1 MKPINRIL
9 NSVPR
14 PSKAIAC
21 AGIATI
27 VAAGLA
33 GAAFA
38 QKETETKQ
46 PSQIGEKLLQK
57 TQDEVTIEKLPP
69 PGVRRVYVND
79 PRAFETFTQQMAI
92 DGQAGAYKGTL
103 DVGLLTL
110 LVTPPDNSKLYVA
123 DTHYS
128 DYSYGKRNDLIR
140 VYDPRT
146 LLQIGEIDIPESRF
160 LAMGVSSYTHISPDG
175 NYLVWYSFVP
185 TNGVG
190 IVDLKAGKYGK
201 YLATLDAPNCYYA
214 FPATNRRVVMHCRN
228 GSLLQM
234 TFDKNGKM
242 VKKTST
248 KPFHHPLKQPT
259 FDDVPYDRQTGQLF
273 FISLWGEVFPVNISG
288 NQPKPGKSWSLLT
301 DSERKANWKPTGW
314 QVAAYNPK
322 NKRLYVL
329 MDKRARWSQ
338 HAEAR
343 NVWVYDTTNGKKVKE
358 INLHHEGRSI
368 HVDQGSPSYL
378 YVLSSHHANLQI
390 INAQTGHQHALI
402 DTLGHEPNL
411 IAGHGPSVQ

>member
-14 PSKAIAC
+14 PSRAIAC

-27 VAAGLA
+27 VAVGLA

-38 QKETETKQ
+38 QKAEKQ
-46 PSQIGEKLLQK
+46 PKGLGEALLQK

-69 PGVRRVYVND
+69 PSVRQVYVND
-79 PRAFETFTQQMAI
+79 PRAFEAFTQQMAI
-92 DGQAGAYKGTL
+92 DGKTGAYAGTMTT
-103 DVGLLTL
+103 GLLPIA
-110 LVTPPDNSKLYVA
+110 VIPPDNSKLYVA

-128 DYSYGKRNDLIR
+128 HYDHGKRNDLIR
-140 VYDPRT
+140 IFNPRT
-146 LLQIGEIDIPESRF
+146 LEEVGGIDIPESRF
-160 LAMGVSSYTHISPDG
+160 LAMGVTSYTQISPDG
-175 NYLVWYSFVP
+175 NYLVFYSFVP
-185 TNGVG
+185 SNGVG
-190 IVDLKAGKYGK
+190 IVDLKAGK

-214 FPATNRRVVMHCRN
+214 FPATNRRVVMHCRDA
-228 GSLLQM
+228 SLLQL

-259 FDDVPYDRQTGQLF
+259 FDDVPFDPQSGQLF

-288 NQPKPGKSWSLLT
+288 NQPKPGKSWSLT
-301 DSERKANWKPTGW
+301 TASERKANWKPTGW

-343 NVWVYDTTNGKKVKE
+343 HVWVYDTTNGKKVKE
-358 INLHHEGRSI
+358 IHLHHEGRSL

-390 INAQTGHQHALI
+390 LNAQTGSHHGLI
-402 DTLGHEPNL
+402 EELGHEPNL
-411 IAGHGPSVQ
+411 IAGHGPGAQ

>member
-1 MKPINRIL
+1 MKPINWIL

-14 PSKAIAC
+14 PSRAIAC

-38 QKETETKQ
+38 QKEAETKQ
-46 PSQIGEKLLQK
+46 PKQIGEKLLQK
-57 TQDEVTIEKLPP
+57 TQDEVTINKLPP
-69 PGVRRVYVND
+69 PDVRRVYVND
-79 PRAFETFTQQMAI
+79 PRAFETFTQQIAI
-92 DGQAGAYKGTL
+92 DGKAGTYAGTM
-103 DVGLLTL
+103 DVGLLTIL
-110 LVTPPDNSKLYVA
+110 QSAPDNSKLYIA

-128 DYSYGKRNDLIR
+128 NYSSGKRNDLIR
-140 VYDPRT
+140 IYDPRT
-146 LLQIGEIDIPESRF
+146 LGQIGRINIPEGRF
-160 LAMGVSSYTHISPDG
+160 LAMGVSSYTQISPDG
-175 NYLVWYSFVP
+175 NYLVFYSFVP

-190 IVDLKAGKYGK
+190 IVDLKAGK

-214 FPATNRRVVMHCRN
+214 FPATNRRVVMHCRDA
-228 GSLLQM
+228 SLLQL

-259 FDDVPYDRQTGQLF
+259 FDDVPFDPQSGQLF
-273 FISLWGEVFPVNISG
+273 FISLWGKVFPVNISG

-301 DSERKANWKPTGW
+301 DSERKAGWKPTGW

-338 HAEAR
+338 HAESR
-343 NVWVYDTTNGKKVKE
+343 YVWVYDTTNGKKVKE
-358 INLHHEGRSI
+358 IHLHHEGRSI
-368 HVDQGSPSYL
+368 HADQGSPSYL

-390 INAQTGHQHALI
+390 INAQTGKYHAVVEE
-402 DTLGHEPNL
+402 LGHEPNL
-411 IAGHGPSVQ
+411 IAGHGPGVQ